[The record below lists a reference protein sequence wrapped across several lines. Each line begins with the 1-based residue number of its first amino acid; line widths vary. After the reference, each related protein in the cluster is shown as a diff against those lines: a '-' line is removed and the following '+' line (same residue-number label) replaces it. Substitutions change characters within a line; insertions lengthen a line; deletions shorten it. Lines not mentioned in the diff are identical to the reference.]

1 MGGTIPD
8 EVIEEIRL
16 RSDIVE
22 VVGSYIPLKRAGGNS
37 WKACCPFHQ
46 EKTPS
51 FHVRGDK
58 QVFHCFSCGKG
69 GDVFRFV
76 MERENVPFPEAA
88 HLLASRCGVVIPE
101 PTAAGSNREQSRAAA
116 NVRDRLYQLQ
126 EEFARF
132 FESNL
137 KKHPDWPAARYLA
150 TRALPPEVVARFRL
164 GAAPDA
170 WDGCLRYGRA
180 LGFTDEEMLTGGIIR
195 HSENGGRLYDH
206 FRGRLT
212 FAIWNEQ
219 GKVVGF
225 SARSLEAHPQTAK
238 YVNTAETPIFKK
250 SQLLYALPFARKPM
264 QETREAILC
273 EGQLDTIALHRA
285 GLEQAVAPQGT
296 GFTADQARIL
306 RRYVDRVQLA
316 FDADQAGQKAVR
328 SALELLLPLEFEVGV
343 IRIPGGKDPDELFR
357 SGGAEAVVA
366 AAGAARS
373 WTVHLAESCAARY
386 DLTNAAD
393 RGRAAG
399 EFIEL
404 LGLVENPVLREL
416 YARDSATLLHISED
430 AILGELNR
438 RRKLRT
444 RRYAGSGMPQNA
456 AVSPPPSAT
465 PSAATT
471 TDREQ
476 AELTL
481 LELALGFE
489 RAARQLAEQL
499 PPEWLGN
506 SPAARALNR
515 VLADTMNGEHAHAAA
530 AVAAMLAEE
539 PVPAISRLLAS
550 ECTYTEKNLDKALK
564 DCVAVLRARGA
575 ARNRKRII
583 EELRR
588 TTDPEEKLRLLALLT
603 QKSE

>member
-1 MGGTIPD
+1 MGRSIPD

-22 VVGSYIPLKRAGGNS
+22 VIGSYIPLKRAGGNS

-58 QVFHCFSCGKG
+58 QVFHCFGCGKG

-101 PTAAGSNREQSRAAA
+101 QTTANGSREQGRAAA

-132 FESNL
+132 FENNL
-137 KKHPDWPAARYLA
+137 KKHPDWPASRYLA
-150 TRALPPEVVARFRL
+150 TRALPPDIITRFRL

-180 LGFTDEEMLTGGIIR
+180 LGFSDEEMLTGGIIR
-195 HSENGGRLYDH
+195 RSDTGGRLYDH

-250 SQLLYALPFARKPM
+250 SQLLYALPFARKAM
-264 QETREAILC
+264 QDTREAILC

-285 GLEQAVAPQGT
+285 GLAQAVAPQGT
-296 GFTADQARIL
+296 GFTVEQARIL

-316 FDADQAGQKAVR
+316 FDADQAGQKAIR
-328 SALELLLPLEFEVGV
+328 SALELLLPLEFEIGV

-357 SGGAEAVVA
+357 SGGAEAVTA
-366 AAGAARS
+366 AAGAARP
-373 WTVHLAESCAARY
+373 WTVHLAESCATRY
-386 DLTNAAD
+386 DLTHTAD
-393 RGRAAG
+393 RGRAVG
-399 EFIEL
+399 EFIDL

-416 YARDSATLLHISED
+416 YARDSAALLNVSEN

-444 RRYAGSGMPQNA
+444 RRFAGSGMPQQTTA
-456 AVSPPPSAT
+456 PAISPTTS
-465 PSAATT
+465 SAA

-481 LELALGFE
+481 LELSLGFE

-506 SPAARALNR
+506 TPAARALNR

-539 PVPAISRLLAS
+539 PMPAISRILAS
-550 ECTYTEKNLDKALK
+550 ECSFSEKNLDKALK
-564 DCVAVLRARGA
+564 DCLAVLRARGA

-583 EELRR
+583 EELRHA
-588 TTDPEEKLRLLALLT
+588 TDPQEKLRLLALLA
-603 QKSE
+603 QKPE